1 MEQNFYRNQ
10 LVLMPL
16 NISFLLNYY
25 RCSRRLYG
33 EWVYCCLWC
42 LYTGDFR
49 MNFKEMFLCHEL
61 IEIVILTHGFES
73 FILYVQVNNKKAL
86 ILTQFMKIF
95 DGFALFVTVAFK
107 NLFIVTLCLLS
118 VLEFSSFSFF
128 YIWKKNGKMPTQHNS
143 ICLTNIKRKV
153 CLQGVLLLL
162 YSMDLF
168 TSTSSQ
174 QHNRRWWRLKL

>member
-1 MEQNFYRNQ
+1 
-10 LVLMPL
+10 
-16 NISFLLNYY
+16 
-25 RCSRRLYG
+25 
-33 EWVYCCLWC
+33 
-42 LYTGDFR
+42 

-128 YIWKKNGKMPTQHNS
+128 HI
-143 ICLTNIKRKV
+143 
-153 CLQGVLLLL
+153 
-162 YSMDLF
+162 
-168 TSTSSQ
+168 
-174 QHNRRWWRLKL
+174 